1 MMPLSR
7 LCRALAFLL
16 AAAPFLPARTTPE
29 ELFARANAFYQQGD
43 FAAAERA
50 YRELAAAGIDSG
62 ELYYNLGNACFKQNK
77 LGEAV
82 YFWERAARRLPG
94 DADVRENL
102 ELARGLV
109 VDRLEVPESPL
120 PLRWLSAALH
130 RFTPSQESWAAFA
143 FFVAGNVLLGIY
155 LLARTP
161 RLARCCLAGCLT
173 AAVLFVLVSA
183 SLAWK
188 LYERTHRPEGVIVSQ
203 VVEMRS
209 GPGKGYLTVATIH
222 EGLMVR
228 IRGRAD
234 DWYQIVLPNGWSGWL
249 PAESLRVLE

>member
-1 MMPLSR
+1 MMPLSS
-7 LCRALAFLL
+7 LCRALAFLI
-16 AAAPFLPARTTPE
+16 AAAPVLRARTTPE
-29 ELFARANAFYQQGD
+29 ELFARANALYQQGD

-50 YRELAAAGIDSG
+50 YRELTDAGIDSG

-82 YFWERAARRLPG
+82 YFWERAARRFPG
-94 DADVRENL
+94 DTDVRENL
-102 ELARGLV
+102 ELARQLI
-109 VDRLEVPESPL
+109 VDRIEVAGSPL
-120 PLRWLSAALH
+120 PLRWFSAALH

-143 FFVAGNVLLGIY
+143 LFVAGNLLLAVY
-155 LLARTP
+155 LLAGKP
-161 RLARCCLAGCLT
+161 RLARWSLAGCLT
-173 AAVLFVLVSA
+173 ATALFLLVSG

-188 LYERTHRPEGVIVSQ
+188 LYERAHRPEGVIVAQ
-203 VVEMRS
+203 AVEMRS

-249 PAESLRVLE
+249 PVDSLRVLE

>member
-7 LCRALAFLL
+7 LYRVLAFLL
-16 AAAPFLPARTTPE
+16 AAAPVLRARTTPE

-94 DADVRENL
+94 DTDVRENL
-102 ELARGLV
+102 ELARRLV
-109 VDRLEVPESPL
+109 VDRIQVPESPL

-130 RFTPSQESWAAFA
+130 RFTPSQESWAALALFIT
-143 FFVAGNVLLGIY
+143 GNVLLGLY
-155 LLARTP
+155 LLASKP
-161 RLARCCLAGCLT
+161 RPARWCLAGCLT
-173 AAVLFVLVSA
+173 AAALFLLVSG

-188 LYERTHRPEGVIVSQ
+188 LYERAHRPEGVIVAQ
-203 VVEMRS
+203 TVEMRS

-222 EGLMVR
+222 EGLTVR

-249 PAESLRVLE
+249 PGDSLRVIE

>member
-1 MMPLSR
+1 MMRPPR
-7 LCRALAFLL
+7 LCHALAFLL
-16 AAAPFLPARTTPE
+16 AAAPVLPARTAPE
-29 ELFARANAFYQQGD
+29 ELFARANALYQQGD

-50 YRELAAAGIDSG
+50 YRELADAGIDSG

-94 DADVRENL
+94 DTDVRENL
-102 ELARGLV
+102 ELARRLV
-109 VDRLEVPESPL
+109 VDRIEVAESPL
-120 PLRWLSAALH
+120 PLRWLSAVLH
-130 RFTPSQESWAAFA
+130 RFTPSQESWAAFGL
-143 FFVAGNVLLGIY
+143 FVAGNILLGMY
-155 LLARTP
+155 LLASGP
-161 RLARCCLAGCLT
+161 RLARWSLAGCLT
-173 AAVLFVLVSA
+173 AAALFLLVSG

-188 LYERTHRPEGVIVSQ
+188 LYERAYRPEGVIVAQ
-203 VVEMRS
+203 AVEMRS

-222 EGLMVR
+222 EGLTVG

-249 PAESLRVLE
+249 PGDSLRILE

>member
-1 MMPLSR
+1 MMCLRRLPWALVLLS
-7 LCRALAFLL
+7 
-16 AAAPFLPARTTPE
+16 AAAPGLPARTDPE
-29 ELFARANAFYQQGD
+29 VSFARANALYRQGD

-50 YRELAAAGIDSG
+50 YRELLDAGVDSG
-62 ELYYNLGNACFKQNK
+62 ELCYNLGNACFKQKK

-102 ELARGLV
+102 ALARALI
-109 VDRLEVPESPL
+109 VDRIEVPEDPL
-120 PLRWLSAALH
+120 PLRWLAAVRH

-143 FFVAGNVLLGIY
+143 LFAAANVLFGVH
-155 LLARTP
+155 LLARRP
-161 RLARCCLAGCLT
+161 RLARWSLAACLLLAALFLT
-173 AAVLFVLVSA
+173 VGG

-188 LYERTHRPEGVIVSQ
+188 LYERAHRPEGVIVAQ
-203 VVEMRS
+203 AVEMRS

-222 EGLMVR
+222 EGLTVR

-234 DWYQIVLPNGWSGWL
+234 DWYRIVLPNGWSGWL
-249 PAESLRVLE
+249 PGDSLRVLE